1 MTYCVGVKTKTGVFI
16 AADSALSSSAPS
28 ALRWDG
34 SSQTAFGERQGDV
47 GPHCL
52 RYVSEEGLKV
62 SVGADSVTGFA
73 GDVEIARAVV
83 QKYFDGRE
91 AGLGARESVRSAL
104 VSVTPCE
111 KEAEILFAFYEFE
124 RPCLLRVNTLDQSIV
139 EVDGLVQLGSELV
152 EGHHEWTAKFVSLSL
167 EQLDKRGTHPLHTE
181 RVFIS
186 FLALLQSYGVHDYLL
201 QHGVGGAFVA
211 AWVTPTGARW
221 QGSNLFVMHGEEP
234 SYEDPMCATS
244 IHEDVLCLVNNQAG
258 STKLLSWLRVNE
270 SSDETKARVDSA
282 SERCVAAWDAGTF
295 DYFILLNR
303 TRHVVT
309 VVEMRGHLHHALVSF
324 HAPHFDR
331 KLGIVW
337 TRELVSHANTIAGV
351 DQPDQGYMSVWFFPY
366 VGLGEGEQHER
377 EQFAWECFADWNGE
391 PGKASTPV

>member
-1 MTYCVGVKTKTGVFI
+1 MTYCVGLRTKTGVFVG
-16 AADSALSSSAPS
+16 ADSVFSSASPSAHTLASSS
-28 ALRWDG
+28 R
-34 SSQTAFGERQGDV
+34 TAFGELQGDV
-47 GPHCL
+47 GPDGS

-62 SVGADSVTGFA
+62 SIGSDTVVGFA
-73 GDVEIARAVV
+73 GDVEIARAVIRN
-83 QKYFDGRE
+83 YFDGRK
-91 AGLGARESVRSAL
+91 AGFGARESVHSAL

-124 RPCLLRVNTLDQSIV
+124 QPCLVHINTLDQSSV
-139 EVDGLVQLGSELV
+139 EVDGLVQLGSELAD
-152 EGHHEWTAKFVSLSL
+152 GQHEWTEKFVSLNL
-167 EQLDKRGTHPLHTE
+167 EQLERLGTHPLHTE
-181 RVFIS
+181 RAFTN
-186 FLALLQSYGVHDYLL
+186 FLALLQSYGVHDHLL

-221 QGSNLFVMHGEEP
+221 QGSHLFVMLGEEP

-244 IHEDVLCLVNNQAG
+244 IHEDVLCLVNNQTE
-258 STKLLSWLRVNE
+258 STKLLSWMLSNE
-270 SSDETKARVDSA
+270 NTDDTKARFDSA
-282 SERCVAAWDAGTF
+282 AEKCIAAWDAGTF

-366 VGLGEGEQHER
+366 VGLGEGAQHER

-391 PGKASTPV
+391 PGKAGTPV